1 MAKSKSLRLDGVV
14 FKLYIFF
21 YNIIG
26 EGIFKMRIIAIKEG
40 HLFNKVIKGPDYV
53 IIQNKWKKIC
63 WEFEINH
70 FLIVS
75 HKIFVN
81 AL

>member
-1 MAKSKSLRLDGVV
+1 
-14 FKLYIFF
+14 
-21 YNIIG
+21 
-26 EGIFKMRIIAIKEG
+26 MRIIAIKEG

-53 IIQNKWKKIC
+53 IIQNKWKKIR